1 VKTPTRKAKPAAA
14 KRPNSKSSGERAAP
28 KPAARAAARPVAK
41 PTAKSAAGRA
51 AVSPARHRPGA
62 KPPAKPAVKPP
73 ARPAVKRAAKP
84 AVKRVAKPAVKR
96 AAKPAVNRAAKPAV
110 KRAVKPAVKRAV
122 KPAARPASG
131 RVPPNRW
138 LNFVEQHGVV
148 LASARG
154 PVPCVAEAVAG
165 EPIIGSWWAH
175 AKGKAIFAALSE
187 IDDAADVRCFK
198 LVDGKVTFVHRRV
211 WPALARLAS
220 GGEIALPR
228 VAAIQQEHMASGEH
242 RNVVTPFPDWVPDD
256 VARAATELSLDDA
269 RAQLGAWV

>member
-1 VKTPTRKAKPAAA
+1 MK
-14 KRPNSKSSGERAAP
+14 RAARTARSTVERTSP
-28 KPAARAAARPVAK
+28 SAGTRAAG
-41 PTAKSAAGRA
+41 SAGKRA
-51 AVSPARHRPGA
+51 AQPAVTGA
-62 KPPAKPAVKPP
+62 AKPAVK
-73 ARPAVKRAAKP
+73 KRTAKATVTGAAKP
-84 AVKRVAKPAVKR
+84 AVKRTAKATVKR
-96 AAKPAVNRAAKPAV
+96 RLKPS
-110 KRAVKPAVKRAV
+110 
-122 KPAARPASG
+122 ARPAAKRTPVAPRG
-131 RVPPNRW
+131 RAPSNRW
-138 LNFVEQHGVV
+138 LSFVEQHGVV

-228 VAAIQQEHMASGEH
+228 VAAIRQEHMASGEH

-256 VARAATELSLDDA
+256 VALAATALSLDDA

>member
-1 VKTPTRKAKPAAA
+1 MK
-14 KRPNSKSSGERAAP
+14 RAARTARSTVERTSP
-28 KPAARAAARPVAK
+28 SAGTRAAG
-41 PTAKSAAGRA
+41 SAGKRA
-51 AVSPARHRPGA
+51 AQPAVTGA
-62 KPPAKPAVKPP
+62 AKPAVK
-73 ARPAVKRAAKP
+73 KRTAKATVTGAAKP
-84 AVKRVAKPAVKR
+84 AVKRTAKATVTG
-96 AAKPAVNRAAKPAV
+96 AAKPAV
-110 KRAVKPAVKRAV
+110 KRTAKATVTGAAKPAVKRTAKATV
-122 KPAARPASG
+122 KRRLKPSARPAAKRTPAAPRG
-131 RVPPNRW
+131 RAPSNRW
-138 LNFVEQHGVV
+138 LSFVEQHGVV

-228 VAAIQQEHMASGEH
+228 VAAIRQEHMASGEH

-256 VARAATELSLDDA
+256 VALAATALSLDDA

>member
-1 VKTPTRKAKPAAA
+1 MK
-14 KRPNSKSSGERAAP
+14 RAARTARSTVERTSP
-28 KPAARAAARPVAK
+28 SAGTRAAG
-41 PTAKSAAGRA
+41 SAGKRA
-51 AVSPARHRPGA
+51 AQPAVTGA
-62 KPPAKPAVKPP
+62 AKPAVK
-73 ARPAVKRAAKP
+73 KRTAKATVTGAAKP
-84 AVKRVAKPAVKR
+84 AVKRTAKATVKR
-96 AAKPAVNRAAKPAV
+96 RLKPS
-110 KRAVKPAVKRAV
+110 
-122 KPAARPASG
+122 ARPAAKRTPAAPRG
-131 RVPPNRW
+131 RAPSNRW
-138 LNFVEQHGVV
+138 LSFVEQHGVV

-228 VAAIQQEHMASGEH
+228 VAAIRQEHMASGEH

-256 VARAATELSLDDA
+256 VALAATALSLDDA